1 MDRFREIVSEES
13 KIRNVNPKK
22 VHKVS
27 SQQNKCIQLV
37 DFVAGA
43 ARAESEHSDETLKI
57 LNEKISFA
65 RRH

>member
-1 MDRFREIVSEES
+1 MGRFREIVWEES
-13 KIRNVNPKK
+13 DVRNVNPKK

-37 DFVAGA
+37 DFIAGA
-43 ARAESEHSDETLKI
+43 ARAESEHSDDTLRI

-65 RRH
+65 CRH